1 MAVIRFFVMGFA
13 SHQTWASG
21 YQRASTKHDVR
32 IEVISGERWKYRM
45 MAACAEWEEKISP
58 EDDILVVD
66 GMFDVTVLM
75 AILRSR
81 GTNDPNARM
90 RIPKVYV
97 YFHENQFTTPF
108 TSQDRDKKNNTHWHY
123 GMAHWRSLLVA
134 DGFIFN
140 SQTHF
145 DAFAAALPKMIN
157 EQCPRDAVQWQLQR
171 ADSLLKTRCTILPY
185 GLELDELVQFQS
197 KKRSRPT
204 PSSELPPVGEVAELL
219 PALESVKI
227 LWNARLEEDKN
238 PAAFLDLIHQI
249 RRQVR
254 EGKGTNKTDSQ
265 LLPNS
270 NCPPIQ
276 LIILGTDPS
285 KDRKWENRIRKEF
298 PPEMILYLGWCQ
310 DRKEYAKWLQKAH
323 IVVSTAKHET
333 FGISIVESVFS
344 GALPLL
350 PNRLSYPE
358 IFPPETFEQDHLYSN
373 TRKDGVEK
381 LLHLMDI
388 IQNDTAAFDVAK
400 ARAKTAVSTFRWA
413 IMSCIYDEFFASLAE
428 GDSITEAGSAAASTI
443 KKKQQCFRPV
453 ADAET
458 TTTTASSQDCQAETL
473 TTAEPI
479 VISNADDDKVA
490 LFRPK
495 SLRNYNEYNRQ
506 VKELQ
511 KQGIEAALHGGRR
524 TTVRMLE
531 AISLGA
537 KINPISFLTTQELA
551 DNLFMDDSSKKQ
563 QVPIPK
569 EIPLYV
575 TKEKKLLDEIRG
587 QKLNTGDAVLCMI
600 QFPIASELQELIQ
613 NPPILLFDN
622 VRNAENLGSI
632 LRTAF
637 CLGIKSIV
645 ASSTA
650 WAALKDSRAARCSMG
665 TMYYHRFYQSHNL
678 QETIGE
684 IQKQKIAVY
693 GVEIGDNAVPVA
705 PHGPSNNW
713 AAVMGNEDAG
723 LNPDIAKIC
732 DKIVF
737 VPQAHGDSLNVG
749 HAAAI
754 TLFELGREGPKMEHD
769 GKAACT

>member
-1 MAVIRFFVMGFA
+1 
-13 SHQTWASG
+13 
-21 YQRASTKHDVR
+21 
-32 IEVISGERWKYRM
+32 M
-45 MAACAEWEEKISP
+45 MAACAEWEDKISP

-66 GMFDVTVLM
+66 GMFDVTVLV
-75 AILRSR
+75 AILQSR
-81 GTNDPNARM
+81 GNNTNDPNARI

-171 ADSLLKTRCTILPY
+171 ADTLLKTRCTVLPY

-197 KKRSRPT
+197 KKRPRPT
-204 PSSELPPVGEVAELL
+204 PSSELTTPVEQASG
-219 PALESVKI
+219 SVKI

-249 RRQVR
+249 RRR
-254 EGKGTNKTDSQ
+254 ITSIKKG
-265 LLPNS
+265 NS
-270 NCPPIQ
+270 SNEQKPQQCPIQ

-298 PPEMILYLGWCQ
+298 PPEMILHFGWCQ
-310 DRKEYAKWLQKAH
+310 DRKEYAQWLQKAH

-358 IFPPETFEQDHLYSN
+358 LFPPETFEQDHLYSN
-373 TRKDGVEK
+373 TRKDGVDK
-381 LLHLMDI
+381 LLQMIDMI
-388 IQNDTAAFDVAK
+388 VQNDNDDTGAYEAAK
-400 ARAKTAVSTFRWA
+400 TRAKTAVSTFRWA
-413 IMSCIYDEFFASLAE
+413 NMSSIYDAFFASLAE
-428 GDSITEAGSAAASTI
+428 GDSITDAGSVVASTI
-443 KKKQQCFRPV
+443 KKQQQSVRPV
-453 ADAET
+453 LAEADTSVTVTSSQECQSEIAT
-458 TTTTASSQDCQAETL
+458 TTEA
-473 TTAEPI
+473 I
-479 VISNADDDKVA
+479 VISNADDDRVA

-506 VKELQ
+506 VKELKE
-511 KQGIEAALHGGRR
+511 KQGIEVALHGGRR

-537 KINPISFLTTQELA
+537 KIKPISFLTTQELA
-551 DNLFMDDSSKKQ
+551 DNLFMNDSSSKQKKEHQ
-563 QVPIPK
+563 MVMIPK
-569 EIPLYV
+569 ESPLYV

-600 QFPIASELQELIQ
+600 QFPIASKLQELIQ
-613 NPPILLFDN
+613 NPPILMFDN

-665 TMYYHRFYQSHNL
+665 TMYYHRFYQTHNL
-678 QETIGE
+678 KETIGE
-684 IQKQKIAVY
+684 IQKQSGIAVY
-693 GVEIGDNAVPVA
+693 GVEIGDNAVPVT
-705 PHGPSNNW
+705 PHGPNNNW

-723 LNPDIAKIC
+723 LNPEIAKAC

-754 TLFELGREGPKMEHD
+754 TMFELGREGPKIEHD

>member
-13 SHQTWASG
+13 SHQSWAYG
-21 YQRASTKHDVR
+21 YLRASTKHDVR
-32 IEVISGERWKYRM
+32 IEVISGDRWKYRM
-45 MAACAEWEEKISP
+45 MAACAEWEDKISP

-66 GMFDVTVLM
+66 GMFDVTVLV
-75 AILRSR
+75 ALLRAGNR
-81 GTNDPNARM
+81 I

-140 SQTHF
+140 SRTHF
-145 DAFAAALPKMIN
+145 DAFATALPKMIN
-157 EQCPRDAVQWQLQR
+157 EQCPRDAVQWQVQR
-171 ADSLLKTRCTILPY
+171 AEILLKTRCTVLPY
-185 GLELDELVQFQS
+185 GLDLDELVQFQS
-197 KKRSRPT
+197 KKRPRP
-204 PSSELPPVGEVAELL
+204 PSSQSGLIPASEKGASDTS
-219 PALESVKI
+219 ALESIKI

-249 RRQVR
+249 RRR
-254 EGKGTNKTDSQ
+254 RIKGTDHQ
-265 LLPNS
+265 QPQR
-270 NCPPIQ
+270 PIQ
-276 LIILGTDPS
+276 LIVLGTDPS
-285 KDRKWENRIRKEF
+285 KDHKWETRIRKEF
-298 PPEMILYLGWCQ
+298 PPEMVLHFGFCQ
-310 DRKEYAKWLQKAH
+310 DRKEYAQWLQKAH

-333 FGISIVESVFS
+333 FGISIIESVFS

-350 PNRLSYPE
+350 PKRLSYPE
-358 IFPPETFEQDHLYSN
+358 LFPPEMFEQDHLYTN
-373 TRKDGVEK
+373 TRKDGVDK
-381 LLHLMDI
+381 CLHLMDI
-388 IQNDTAAFDVAK
+388 IQDNDTTAYHAAR
-400 ARAKTAVSTFRWA
+400 ARAKAAVSIFRWA
-413 IMSCIYDEFFASLAE
+413 NIASMNDDFFSSLMK
-428 GDSITEAGSAAASTI
+428 GGSITMAGSAAASTL
-443 KKKQQCFRPV
+443 KKQQQQQQQCVSSATKQDP
-453 ADAET
+453 ET
-458 TTTTASSQDCQAETL
+458 DTLATRTTSSQNCQSETA
-473 TTAEPI
+473 TAIEAMM
-479 VISNADDDKVA
+479 ISNADDDRVA

-495 SLRNYNEYNRQ
+495 SLRNYDAYNRQ
-506 VKELQ
+506 VQELQ
-511 KQGIEAALHGGRR
+511 TQGIDVALHGGRR

-537 KINPISFLTTQELA
+537 KIKPISFLATQELTKSIFL
-551 DNLFMDDSSKKQ
+551 DHSSKNKNKHHT
-563 QVPIPK
+563 IPK
-569 EIPLYV
+569 ESPLYV

-600 QFPIASELQELIQ
+600 QFPIASELQELID
-613 NPPILLFDN
+613 NPPILMFDD

-645 ASSTA
+645 ASNTA

-665 TMYYHRFYQSHNL
+665 TMYYHRFYQTDNL
-678 QETIGE
+678 QETMRE
-684 IQKQKIAVY
+684 IQKQSIRVY
-693 GVEIGDNAVPVA
+693 GVEIGNDAVPVA
-705 PHGPSNNW
+705 PHGPNNNW

-723 LNPDIAKIC
+723 LNPDIGKAC

-754 TLFELGREGPKMEHD
+754 TMFELGREGPKKEHD